1 MRYLN
6 NNQKYI
12 SACWSISNKI
22 HIFFIFWL
30 LEIVDKLHQL
40 FLLASWWTLLQS
52 PHSEQMLSPN
62 PFFLCWSIFLPNGIL
77 IFIYFNCAYSKITL
91 LICDLFWQLVKQE
104 HRNEPALNCRLSLV
118 IRFTIS
124 ALKTLKKCWHQCMTS
139 QDGLFFNW
147 KLKILTSDQLLIESD

>member
-22 HIFFIFWL
+22 HIFFILFFWSV
-30 LEIVDKLHQL
+30 EVVDKLHQL

-62 PFFLCWSIFLPNGIL
+62 PFFQFWSIFLPNGIL
-77 IFIYFNCAYSKITL
+77 ISIYFNCACSKITL

-104 HRNEPALNCRLSLV
+104 HRDEPALNCRLSLV

-124 ALKTLKKCWHQCMTS
+124 ALKVLASVYDVTGRLI
-139 QDGLFFNW
+139 F
-147 KLKILTSDQLLIESD
+147 QLEIKDLNFWPTP